1 MRMGGT
7 AFTGIQ
13 AACAIMI
20 VVGANTWA
28 DGGWVAVVMAGVIEA
43 VLVGMSYSNYTGK
56 TR

>member
-13 AACAIMI
+13 AACAILI

-28 DGGWVAVVMAGVIEA
+28 AGGWVAVAVAGAIEA
-43 VLVGMSYSNYTGK
+43 VLVGMSYRNYTP
-56 TR
+56 

>member
-1 MRMGGT
+1 MGST

-28 DGGWVAVVMAGVIEA
+28 AGGWVAVAMAGAIEA
-43 VLVGMSYSNYTGK
+43 SLFRMILNKG
-56 TR
+56 

>member
-28 DGGWVAVVMAGVIEA
+28 AGGWVAVAVAGAIEA
-43 VLVGMSYSNYTGK
+43 VLVGMSYKNYTGQ

>member
-13 AACAIMI
+13 AACAILI

-28 DGGWVAVVMAGVIEA
+28 DGGWVAVAVAGAIEA
-43 VLVGMSYSNYTGK
+43 VLFRLILNKG
-56 TR
+56 